1 MLCYNVFDIRYIHNK
16 LMIRQGFLMAFINE
30 ELTKEQQEEFNSW
43 GITYPLYGLGQF
55 LREVE
60 MRPPQEWT
68 VDKERKIYL
77 LRLYPLR
84 DYYEE
89 NVFIFLWHG
98 KKYIVQF
105 RESFENGNDVIWNI
119 PENYM
124 SKDIVFPYSEEEGF
138 IDDLRDALTAYG
150 DYGEVEEN
158 EKNRTRCNF

>member
-89 NVFIFLWHG
+89 NVFIF
-98 KKYIVQF
+98 
-105 RESFENGNDVIWNI
+105 
-119 PENYM
+119 
-124 SKDIVFPYSEEEGF
+124 
-138 IDDLRDALTAYG
+138 YG
-150 DYGEVEEN
+150 T
-158 EKNRTRCNF
+158 EKNTSYNSEKALKMVTMLYGIFLKTI